1 MMQAVW
7 EHPLGSFR
15 SEMKVQGEHAHV
27 QGASPKACSTVL
39 HGFLALDRGRPRKA
53 MQMTNVISFAT
64 RKPVSG
70 PDEPMPE
77 AIFGILAWDDPIMR
91 NFYRELGRIHVDG
104 LVPIEIA
111 EKMKVMCDEWNANRV
126 ASSG

>member
-1 MMQAVW
+1 MQAVW

-53 MQMTNVISFAT
+53 MQMTNVISFT
-64 RKPVSG
+64 TGKHVS
-70 PDEPMPE
+70 EPTEIHPE
-77 AIFGILAWDDPIMR
+77 ALFEILSWDDPIMR
-91 NFYRELGRIHVDG
+91 NFYREAGRIHVDG

-111 EKMKVMCDEWNANRV
+111 EKMQAMCADWNANRV

>member
-1 MMQAVW
+1 
-7 EHPLGSFR
+7 
-15 SEMKVQGEHAHV
+15 
-27 QGASPKACSTVL
+27 
-39 HGFLALDRGRPRKA
+39 
-53 MQMTNVISFAT
+53 
-64 RKPVSG
+64 
-70 PDEPMPE
+70 
-77 AIFGILAWDDPIMR
+77 MR